1 VLRRLVL
8 LVLGMALAGCPPDQT
23 LVVIGTAT
31 VEPARIDQQPL
42 DLLPSGALLVGNL
55 DARALFQ
62 SSLGP
67 QMSQVVA
74 NLLPL
79 GRESNFVAER
89 DVSRVVG
96 GIYAMQGADFVAVVQ
111 GNFDIASIEAAA
123 RARAAT
129 PSGTPLV
136 ETRYGTFTL
145 YTVANV
151 GFVPL
156 TQFTIVSGNET
167 GMRRALDRLRYG
179 RLQNDLAPWM
189 SELLAHERAAFVV
202 AGDVGSQGVIEA
214 AAGRLPFVSGLELVR
229 ILGNF
234 EEPGMNVVGSLTY
247 RSEEQAQAG
256 AVALDQIRQLAAF
269 ASLLAIL
276 GFGGTAPAID
286 VAPQGTSV
294 AFASKID
301 KTLAQLMLGL
311 VIQATQTA
319 R

>member
-1 VLRRLVL
+1 MLRRLALL
-8 LVLGMALAGCPPDQT
+8 LVGLVLAGCAKDQT
-23 LVVIGTAT
+23 LVPIGTAP
-31 VEPARIDQQPL
+31 VAASRVDEEPL
-42 DLLPSGALLVGNL
+42 DLLPSGGLLVGNL
-55 DARALFQ
+55 DARALFA

-67 QMSQVVA
+67 QMAQVVA

-79 GRESNFVAER
+79 GRESNFVAQR

-123 RARAAT
+123 RAQAAT
-129 PSGTPLV
+129 PSGRPLIATP
-136 ETRYGTFTL
+136 YGPFTL

-156 TQFTIVSGNET
+156 TQFTILSGNET

-179 RLQNDLAPWM
+179 RLQNDLAPWLR
-189 SELLAHERAAFVV
+189 ELLAHERAAFVV
-202 AGDVGSQGVIEA
+202 AGDVGQQGVVQA
-214 AAGRLPFVSGLELVR
+214 AAGRLPFVNGLELVR

-234 EEPGMNVVGSLTY
+234 EDPGMNVVGSLTY
-247 RSEEQAQAG
+247 GTEDQAQAG
-256 AVALDQIRQLAAF
+256 AQSLDEIQRLAAF
-269 ASLLAIL
+269 ASLLAVL
-276 GFGGTAPAID
+276 GFGASLPAVD

-294 AFASKID
+294 AFATKVD
-301 KTLAQLMLGL
+301 RTLAQLMLGL
-311 VIQATQTA
+311 VIQATQT